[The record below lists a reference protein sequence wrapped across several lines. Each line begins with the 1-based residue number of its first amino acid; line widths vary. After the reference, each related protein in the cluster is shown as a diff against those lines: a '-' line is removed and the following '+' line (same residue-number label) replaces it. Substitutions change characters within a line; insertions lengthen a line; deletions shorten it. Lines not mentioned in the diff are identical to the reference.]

1 MLNKFNWNK
10 TTTAIG
16 LILSAVGI
24 VVGLFTSEIRCLI
37 PIINQTCP
45 KGHCKSLF
53 KNNQRIEAKYNRT
66 DFKQLELGEVEELE
80 IIERNNDTLVTGIVH
95 LLDHPYPENTKRL
108 EDISVTS
115 GNYPHR
121 YKEKDPVK
129 FQINYNKDDQFVLD
143 WNDVSGQKLV
153 GKGECQNAKIATGML
168 RYPDRRHA
176 YNVMF
181 ERIQQ

>member
-1 MLNKFNWNK
+1 MLNQWNWEK

-16 LILSAVGI
+16 LILAAVGI

-53 KNNQRIEAKYNRT
+53 NDNPRIEAKYNRT
-66 DFKQLELGEVEELE
+66 DLKHLELGEVENLE
-80 IIERNNDTLVTGIVH
+80 IIERNNDTLVTGIVY
-95 LLDHPYPENTKRL
+95 LLDHPYSGNKNL
-108 EDISVTS
+108 EKISVTS
-115 GNYPHR
+115 GNYPH
-121 YKEKDPVK
+121 KFPNPVR

-143 WNDVSGQKLV
+143 WNDVSGTKLE
-153 GKGECQNAKIATGML
+153 GKGECQNAKIATGRL
-168 RYPDRRHA
+168 RYPNGKHA

>member
-53 KNNQRIEAKYNRT
+53 KDNQRIELKYNRT
-66 DFKQLELGEVEELE
+66 DLAHLQFGEVENIN
-80 IIERNNDTLVTGIVH
+80 IIERGEDTLVTGRVY
-95 LLDHPYPENTKRL
+95 LLDHPYPGNKKL
-108 EDISVTS
+108 EEISVTS
-115 GNYPHR
+115 DKYPHK
-121 YKEKDPVK
+121 YPNPVK
-129 FQINYNKDDQFVLD
+129 FQIKYNKDDTWNLD
-143 WNDVSGQKLV
+143 WYDVSGTKLEGE
-153 GKGECQNAKIATGML
+153 GKCQNAKIATGML
-168 RYPDRRHA
+168 RYPDGHDTF
-176 YNVMF
+176 NIMF
-181 ERIQQ
+181 ESIQQ

>member
-24 VVGLFTSEIRCLI
+24 VVGLFASEIRCLI

-53 KNNQRIEAKYNRT
+53 NNNPRILTKYNRT
-66 DFKQLELGEVEELE
+66 DLEHLEFGEVEDIN
-80 IIERNNDTLVTGIVH
+80 IIESGEDILVTGIVY
-95 LLDHPYPENTKRL
+95 LLKHPYPGNKNL
-108 EDISVTS
+108 EEISGTS
-115 GNYPHR
+115 LIYPH
-121 YKEKDPVK
+121 KFPNNPVRI
-129 FQINYNKDDQFVLD
+129 QINYNKNDTWNLD
-143 WNDVSGQKLV
+143 WYHFSGERLE
-153 GKGECQNAKIATGML
+153 GEGTCQNAQKATGNMEYL
-168 RYPDRRHA
+168 NGSHT
-176 YNVMF
+176 YNIIF